1 MILSDTST
9 NTIYLYAKRR
19 FTTVLLPCFLLVAHY
34 LLLDIF
40 LCVLHWQYEILSSL
54 FSFGNAYFLIMVK

>member
-9 NTIYLYAKRR
+9 NTIYLYAKRQ
-19 FTTVLLPCFLLVAHY
+19 FTTVLLPLFLSVVHY

-40 LCVLHWQYEILSSL
+40 LFACYVDDTKYYCR
-54 FSFGNAYFLIMVK
+54 SFHPEMLIF